1 MDSNAR
7 AQPPRMSA
15 KHRRKFLKAAV
26 SAGAAAA
33 LARPA
38 LGQARLQW
46 SMVTA
51 WPKDFPLFAAA
62 AERLARRVGELS
74 DGRLT
79 VRVLHGGEL
88 VPAAQAFDA
97 VASGQAE
104 LGHDTAFNQ
113 FAKNRAFAF
122 FASMPFGFTAPEMNA
137 WIAFGGGQALWDE
150 LCRPL
155 GVQPFPCGNAGT
167 QYLGWFR
174 RELRGPDDLKG
185 LKIRIAGYGAEVL
198 RRLGAAPSA
207 VPGNEIAA
215 ALRSGEIDAAEWF
228 APDQD
233 LALGLHEAAKLYY
246 GPAFHRPG
254 LALQLVANRA
264 RLEALPADLRRI
276 LAAAAAIEN
285 GELYAEATQ
294 RNAAALE
301 TLIARHGVQAR
312 RVPNEAMIALGN
324 TTGLAMA
331 EERERADALG
341 KRIFESFLRTRR
353 AMMTLGRQGEPA
365 FDEARSLAYKFVE

>member
-1 MDSNAR
+1 MA
-7 AQPPRMSA
+7 AQD
-15 KHRRKFLKAAV
+15 RRKFLKGALAGTGA
-26 SAGAAAA
+26 SAGAAAM

-38 LGQARLQW
+38 LGQTRLQW
-46 SMVTA
+46 IMVTA

-62 AERLARRVGELS
+62 AERLARRIGELS
-74 DGRLT
+74 EGRLT
-79 VRVLHGGEL
+79 VRVLPGGEL
-88 VPAAQAFDA
+88 VPAAQAFEA
-97 VASGQAE
+97 VASGEAE

-137 WIAFGGGQALWDE
+137 WIAYGGGQALWDE

-185 LKIRIAGYGAEVL
+185 LKMRIAGYGAEVL
-198 RRLGAAPSA
+198 RRLGATPSA
-207 VPGNEIAA
+207 VPGGEIAA

-228 APDQD
+228 APEQD
-233 LALGLHEAAKLYY
+233 LALGLHDAAKLYY
-246 GPAFHRPG
+246 GPGFHRPG
-254 LALQLVANRA
+254 FALQLVANRA
-264 RLEALPADLRRI
+264 KLEALPADLRRI
-276 LAAAAAIEN
+276 VAAAASIES

-301 TLIARHGVQAR
+301 TLTTTHGVQAR
-312 RVPNEAMIALGN
+312 RVPNEAMVALGN
-324 TTGLAMA
+324 AAGLAMA
-331 EERERADALG
+331 EERDRADPLG
-341 KRIFESFLRTRR
+341 KRVFDSFLRMRKI
-353 AMMTLGRQGEPA
+353 AMALGRQGEPA
-365 FDEARSLAYKFVE
+365 FDEARSLAYKFIE

>member
-1 MDSNAR
+1 MGAR
-7 AQPPRMSA
+7 D
-15 KHRRKFLKAAV
+15 RRKFLKR
-26 SAGAAAA
+26 AGAAGAALAASA

-62 AERLARRVGELS
+62 AERLARRIGELS
-74 DGRLT
+74 DGRLS

-97 VASGQAE
+97 VAAGQAE

-137 WIAFGGGQALWDE
+137 WIAYGGGQALWDE

-155 GVQPFPCGNAGT
+155 GVQAFPCGNAGT
-167 QYLGWFR
+167 QYLGWFK
-174 RELRGPDDLKG
+174 REIRGPDDFRG
-185 LKIRIAGYGAEVL
+185 LKMRVSGFGAEVL
-198 RRLGAAPSA
+198 RRLGAIPSA
-207 VPGNEIAA
+207 VPGAELAA
-215 ALRSGEIDAAEWF
+215 ALRAGEIDAAEWF

-233 LALGLHEAAKLYY
+233 LALGLHDAANLYY

-254 LALQLVANRA
+254 LALQLIAHRA
-264 RLEALPADLRRI
+264 KLEALPPDLRRI
-276 LAAAAAIEN
+276 VVAAAQAEN

-301 TLIARHGVQAR
+301 VLVARHGVQPR
-312 RVPNEAMIALGN
+312 RLSNEAMAALGN
-324 TTGLAMA
+324 AAGLVLA

-341 KRIFESFLRTRR
+341 KRLFESFLRMRKL
-353 AMMTLGRQGEPA
+353 AMALGRQGEPA
-365 FDEARSLAYKFVE
+365 FDEARALAYKFID